1 MHSDFSILNIMYFYR
16 SMYKLSV
23 IDTCISQLQAD
34 CLNNN
39 NNTVDTAH
47 NKKVTD
53 EPSIKDGEF
62 STLVTE

>member
-1 MHSDFSILNIMYFYR
+1 
-16 SMYKLSV
+16 MYKLSV